1 MKDYD
6 RNKITPILSV
16 VIPTLGRPILVRT
29 LNSLIQTKGFPQL
42 EVLIAGR
49 IASGQVLDEV
59 HRLLAEHPQLRHLPV
74 SFAVGDSSEKKN
86 AGWRASRADL
96 VAFLDD
102 DVVVAADWAQHM
114 LASFDRP
121 EIALVSGPGLV
132 PRDVS
137 WMTRLAGSALAS
149 KAAGYVSERYL
160 QGQVRPRAIR
170 WSRII
175 GCNMVYRKKILEAI
189 GGFDPKFWPGE
200 EMVAAFRTE
209 KAGYQLMFNPEAY
222 VFHYPRQTFG
232 HFIRQIYGYG
242 ATRVRLIRSGV
253 DPEPVT
259 LVPALWVLSL
269 AVLGV
274 GGGVLRWDTLDAGR
288 GHRTLFAGGSLD
300 HGVQISGDSTA
311 LGSAAVF
318 AGPRHAH
325 QLRSGRVDRVFSSR
339 PRSERPQG
347 MACHIKEMIIG
358 SRCWSCWG

>member
-274 GGGVLRWDTLDAGR
+274 GGGFSAGIRLMLGVDIALYLLADLWITVSKFRETRQPLDLLLFLLVPAMHISYGLAEWIEFFRPGR
-288 GHRTLFAGGSLD
+288 DLSVH
-300 HGVQISGDSTA
+300 
-311 LGSAAVF
+311 
-318 AGPRHAH
+318 
-325 QLRSGRVDRVFSSR
+325 
-339 PRSERPQG
+339 
-347 MACHIKEMIIG
+347 KE
-358 SRCWSCWG
+358 WHVT